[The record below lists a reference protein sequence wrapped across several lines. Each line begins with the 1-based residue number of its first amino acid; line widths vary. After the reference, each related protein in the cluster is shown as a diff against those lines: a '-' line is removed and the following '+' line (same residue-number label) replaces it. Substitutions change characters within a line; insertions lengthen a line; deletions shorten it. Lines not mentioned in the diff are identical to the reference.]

1 MRFEKKNYMNSL
13 GGNFPLVKRKK
24 IWEFSIVTW
33 KWTDSSYVVRLTIET
48 DILLLEIELEQKT
61 CLTIPKL

>member
-1 MRFEKKNYMNSL
+1 MNSL

>member
-24 IWEFSIVTW
+24 IWEFSIVTL
-33 KWTDSSYVVRLTIET
+33 K
-48 DILLLEIELEQKT
+48 
-61 CLTIPKL
+61 